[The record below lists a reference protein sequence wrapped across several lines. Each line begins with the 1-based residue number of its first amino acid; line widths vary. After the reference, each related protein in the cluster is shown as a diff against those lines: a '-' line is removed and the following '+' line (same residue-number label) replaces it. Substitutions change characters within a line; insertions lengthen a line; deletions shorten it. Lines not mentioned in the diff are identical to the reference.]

1 MTDREH
7 QRRPEEEGFTG
18 ERIPGERDP
27 GTLTH
32 RQPGAIGGIFSG
44 ADTPPADANHV
55 MDDAT
60 IRDRTLE
67 GGGR

>member
-1 MTDREH
+1 MDH

-18 ERIPGERDP
+18 ERIPGERDAE
-27 GTLTH
+27 TVTD
-32 RQPGAIGGIFSG
+32 RQPGAIGGRASG
-44 ADTPPADANHV
+44 ADTPSSDPHHV